1 MELSLDK
8 GKTLDSD
15 YWNMIVTINDEALL
29 DKQGS
34 KLTPFTEVFLIFK
47 KYMEAKRCLILQ
59 NVIQGSV
66 A

>member
-34 KLTPFTEVFLIFK
+34 KLTPFTEVFLIVK

-59 NVIQGSV
+59 NVIQ
-66 A
+66 

>member
-34 KLTPFTEVFLIFK
+34 KLTPFTEVFLIVK
-47 KYMEAKRCLILQ
+47 KYMEAKRRLILQ